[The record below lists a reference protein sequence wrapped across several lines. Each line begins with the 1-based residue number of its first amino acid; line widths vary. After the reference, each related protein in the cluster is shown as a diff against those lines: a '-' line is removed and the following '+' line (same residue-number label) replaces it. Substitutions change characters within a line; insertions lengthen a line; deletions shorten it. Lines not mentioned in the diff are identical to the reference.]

1 MTSNPQEPSSS
12 PHSLYI
18 ALDFALLFPLPV
30 CPRASSASS
39 PRRTL
44 PPETPL
50 THMPKYHRHPLTT
63 TTTSNKT
70 NHQQTTTSRMQSD
83 SPEKERPR
91 PNSSPTG
98 FARTYQAH
106 EATYF
111 PRDVPMILVPDSPWP
126 SNVVG

>member
-1 MTSNPQEPSSS
+1 MASITSNPQEPSSS

-18 ALDFALLFPLPV
+18 ALDFSLLFPLPV

-70 NHQQTTTSRMQSD
+70 KHQQTTN

-98 FARTYQAH
+98 FA
-106 EATYF
+106 